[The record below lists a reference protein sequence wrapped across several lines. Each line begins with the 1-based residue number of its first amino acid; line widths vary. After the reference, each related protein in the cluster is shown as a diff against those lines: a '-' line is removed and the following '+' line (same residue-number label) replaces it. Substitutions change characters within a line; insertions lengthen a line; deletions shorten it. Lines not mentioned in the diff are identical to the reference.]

1 MSGSKSYRLGDLV
14 DRLHEVSQQE
24 RVSVK
29 DIVSAVGRRSM
40 IPFLLIPAFLAATP
54 LSGIPGLSA
63 TCGILIALVSV
74 RLILKYDEMALPR
87 WIERKSVNGDRLRS
101 SLESAAPVVRW
112 IDRHAR
118 PRWRGLFHRP
128 LIWLPE
134 SLCLLSGLA
143 MPFLEFIPFSASIVA
158 TGVCLL
164 ALSMLLRDGLLF
176 LIAMVPYGALIYLV
190 ISRLM

>member
-1 MSGSKSYRLGDLV
+1 MRGSKSYRLGDLV
-14 DRLHEVSQQE
+14 ERLHEVSQQQQ
-24 RVSVK
+24 VSVK

-63 TCGILIALVSV
+63 TCGILITLVSV
-74 RLILKYDEMALPR
+74 RLILKYDEMVLPR

-101 SLESAAPVVRW
+101 ALESVAPVVGW
-112 IDRHAR
+112 IDRHTK

-128 LIWLPE
+128 LIWVPE
-134 SLCLLSGLA
+134 TLCLISGLT

-176 LIAMVPYGALIYLV
+176 LIALVPYAALIYLV
-190 ISRLM
+190 ISRFM

>member
-1 MSGSKSYRLGDLV
+1 MSATKSYRLGDLV
-14 DRLHEVSQQE
+14 DRLHEVSHQK

-29 DIVSAVGRRSM
+29 DIATAVGRRSM

-63 TCGILIALVSV
+63 TCGILIALVSA
-74 RLILKYDEMALPR
+74 RLILKYDQMVLPR

-112 IDRHAR
+112 IDRYTK

-128 LIWLPE
+128 LIWVPE
-134 SLCLLSGLA
+134 ALCLISGLT

-164 ALSMLLRDGLLF
+164 ALSMLLRDGMLF
-176 LIAMVPYGALIYLV
+176 LIALVPYAALIYLV
-190 ISRLM
+190 VSRFM